1 MQFSHSSCG
10 NSCSGAP
17 LSIFVLFYISANMF
31 CFLPPCIKSISPSWI
46 PNSHQNYDILLL
58 SSIVLHNMYFSFPS
72 DIKICVPRLVNIF
85 KHTLRWMNSMVH
97 SKTTAQLLCDITH
110 LYAWVSYHSD
120 PDFKP
125 RFILASLYFFFRPT
139 WMSNKWG

>member
-10 NSCSGAP
+10 TSCSGAP
-17 LSIFVLFYISANMF
+17 LSIFVLFYISANTF
-31 CFLPPCIKSISPSWI
+31 CFLPPCIKGIFPSWF
-46 PNSHQNYDILLL
+46 PNSHQNHDILLL

-72 DIKICVPRLVNIF
+72 EIKICEPRLVDIF
-85 KHTLRWMNSMVH
+85 KHTMRWMNSMLH
-97 SKTTAQLLCDITH
+97 SKTAQLLCDITH
-110 LYAWVSYHSD
+110 LYAWVSYHSE

-125 RFILASLYFFFRPT
+125 RFTFASLYFFFRPT